1 MFEMMNKEN
10 EEREDLI
17 QEERTTHTKLSPES
31 QTLSI
36 VLDNSGAQT
45 PKPDLVEEERKFK
58 VDFVDVRPDAE
69 MDNVVFDANTLNYLV
84 EMQAVYAPDPLMFQ
98 RQSEVTNI
106 MRSILLDWMMEVCME
121 FTLKRE
127 TFYYAVNYVDR
138 YLSVEPTIEKGEL

>member
-1 MFEMMNKEN
+1 MFEQMNREN
-10 EEREDLI
+10 CDRDDLL
-17 QEERTTHTKLSPES
+17 QDDPTSHTKLSPKS

-36 VLDNSGAQT
+36 APSSVVQT
-45 PKPDLVEEERKFK
+45 PPPEMEEENRFK
-58 VDFVDVRPDAE
+58 VDFVEIRPDAE

-84 EMQAVYAPDPLMFQ
+84 EMQTVYAPDPLMFQ

-138 YLSVEPTIEKGEL
+138 YLSSES